1 MLYSFLLFLWWL
13 SYHRLFSFLH
23 LTQTLPYTTCDI
35 LWALAVDSVVDKHC
49 VSTKPIINRP
59 ESLWRIF
66 FQSIVFV
73 FIQCGH
79 KEWVWVVQIRN
90 YRQQISKYGINRKI
104 SRACLVT
111 CAGRCSN
118 EYVGL
123 YCDGGVCVC
132 WHFHTCECSTNVYEL
147 CVIIFCTEN
156 WTVIFLLHTCL
167 QYYCCTPNKKGRT
180 DPWNRLRRR
189 RREGK
194 YSASAVNMY
203 LKER

>member
-13 SYHRLFSFLH
+13 SYHRLLSFLH

-35 LWALAVDSVVDKHC
+35 LWALAAYSVVDKHC

-59 ESLWRIF
+59 ESLWWLL

-111 CAGRCSN
+111 CAVFKWICGAILWWWCLCLLAFPYLWVFD
-118 EYVGL
+118 ECLGI
-123 YCDGGVCVC
+123 VC
-132 WHFHTCECSTNVYEL
+132 Y
-147 CVIIFCTEN
+147 
-156 WTVIFLLHTCL
+156 
-167 QYYCCTPNKKGRT
+167 
-180 DPWNRLRRR
+180 
-189 RREGK
+189 
-194 YSASAVNMY
+194 
-203 LKER
+203 